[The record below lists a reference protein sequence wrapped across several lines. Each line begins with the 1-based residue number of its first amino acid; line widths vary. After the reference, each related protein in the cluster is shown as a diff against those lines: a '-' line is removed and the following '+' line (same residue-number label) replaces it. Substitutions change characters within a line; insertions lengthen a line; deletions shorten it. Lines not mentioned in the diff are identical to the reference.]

1 VNKKL
6 PNQSNYPRVMK
17 MIGERLKEQRIK
29 NNARQQ
35 DLAAAIGV
43 QTSMISRYETNR
55 DDPSD
60 NVKVGIARFLGVSI
74 DYLLGLIDEP
84 VPYYDRNQF
93 IILADTPT
101 DDERLLLLDFVAYLK
116 YRRGRHSEK
125 TL

>member
-1 VNKKL
+1 MNKKL